1 MNTATTTVSVWGRL
15 SMLWQRELWEHRS
28 LWIAPLVASGLL
40 LVILAAGAL
49 RLVNVQLGPLQLG
62 GSVQVTTPDAQVR
75 VDGAHVQVT
84 TPEANVSVDPG
95 RIVVDSQD
103 DDAADVVVNMPGL
116 LVSGDAQ
123 VSGVPHAVPQNLV
136 LMVVTGL
143 LLSVALFP
151 VTGFLLESLYA
162 DRRDRSALFWR
173 SLPVSDTA
181 TVMAKFSLV
190 AVVLL
195 ATWLLAVPVS
205 ILVIGLIKVSGVGA
219 VIQLNWT
226 VGQWL
231 AGQLALLGFVCVGLL
246 WYAPL
251 AAWLMLV
258 SAWAK
263 RAPFAWAV
271 TPPVVLMSLE
281 SILLGSKHVAGL
293 LGSRFVPPQP
303 LQALQLPQLWLGL
316 LLTAAMLWGA
326 IALRRTADAD

>member
-1 MNTATTTVSVWGRL
+1 M
-15 SMLWQRELWEHRS
+15 
-28 LWIAPLVASGLL
+28 
-40 LVILAAGAL
+40 
-49 RLVNVQLGPLQLG
+49 
-62 GSVQVTTPDAQVR
+62 
-75 VDGAHVQVT
+75 
-84 TPEANVSVDPG
+84 
-95 RIVVDSQD
+95 IVESDD

-195 ATWLLAVPVS
+195 ATWLLAVLVS
-205 ILVIGLIKVSGVGA
+205 VLVIGLIKVSGVGA

-226 VGQWL
+226 AGQWL

-251 AAWLMLV
+251 AAWLLLV

-293 LGSRFVPPQP
+293 LGSRLVPPQP
-303 LQALQLPQLWLGL
+303 LQALQSPQLWLGL

>member
-1 MNTATTTVSVWGRL
+1 
-15 SMLWQRELWEHRS
+15 MLWQRELWEHRS

-40 LVILAAGAL
+40 LLILAAGAL

-62 GSVQVTTPDAQVR
+62 SS
-75 VDGAHVQVT
+75 VQVT
-84 TPEANVSVDPG
+84 TPEASVSVEPG
-95 RIVVDSQD
+95 RVIVDSDD
-103 DDAADVVVNMPGL
+103 DDAADVVVNMPGI
-116 LVSGDAQ
+116 LVTDDVQDSSAA
-123 VSGVPHAVPQNLV
+123 HAVPQSVV
-136 LMVVTGL
+136 LMVITGL

-205 ILVIGLIKVSGVGA
+205 VLVIGLIKVSGVGA

-231 AGQLALLGFVCVGLL
+231 AGQLALLVFVCVGLL

-271 TPPVVLMSLE
+271 APPLVLITLE
-281 SILLGSKHVAGL
+281 SILFHSKHVLGL
-293 LGSRFVPPQP
+293 LGSRFMAPQP
-303 LQALQLPQLWLGL
+303 LQALQMPQLWLGL